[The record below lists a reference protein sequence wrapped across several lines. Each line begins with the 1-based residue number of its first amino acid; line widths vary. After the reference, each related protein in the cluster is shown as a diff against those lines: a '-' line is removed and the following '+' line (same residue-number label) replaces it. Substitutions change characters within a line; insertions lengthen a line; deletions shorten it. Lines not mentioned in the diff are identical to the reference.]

1 MWQSE
6 LELTTNPIIGA
17 ATVITTSDN
26 QFIDEHRR
34 TRILRGANLGGSS
47 KLPTTPDGATW
58 RKDGFYDHRNV
69 SFVGRPFPLTEA
81 DEHLRRLAAWGMTFL
96 RFIVTWEAIEH
107 AGPGIYDHA
116 YLDYLRTVIIKAQDY
131 GISVFIDP
139 HQDVWS
145 RFTGGD
151 GAPGWTLDI
160 LGMDVSKLYAT
171 GAAFTH
177 QEHGDPFP
185 RMIWSTNYARY
196 GAATLFTLFF
206 AGRDFAP
213 NVKID
218 GINIQDYLQ
227 SHYFNAIRQVA
238 ERLKDLPNVVGY
250 DAMNEPSSGLIG
262 MRNLASHPE
271 REMVMLGAMPTPWQ
285 AIAAASGYPQT
296 VDVFD
301 LGLGFSNAGGTQIF
315 NPDGV
320 SLFRDG
326 YACPWKREGIWA
338 DEDGAPMLLKPDH
351 FHAVGGHPVDFI
363 CDYLKPFIR
372 RFIVAVR
379 DVHPGAMLFLEGI
392 PGGVHPDWTPDDA
405 PNAVNAAHW
414 YDALTLFTKM
424 YDPEM
429 AFDFYNRQLITGAD
443 AVRQTYIDQIAHS
456 VREAD
461 EKMDGIPTLV
471 GEFGLPYDMFDK
483 MAYATGDFSLHTQAL
498 DAYYNAM
505 DANLVSATIW
515 NYTADNS
522 NARGDL
528 WNDEDLSI
536 FSRDQQSDPTDIYSG
551 GRALAGVVRPY
562 AMATAGEPLRMRFEL
577 ATRTFS
583 FEYAPDHSI
592 AQPTEIYIPAFQY
605 PTGIQIAVTGGRFE
619 YDREAQRLMVYA
631 DGETSRV
638 TVTVTQE
645 N

>member
-1 MWQSE
+1 M
-6 LELTTNPIIGA
+6 
-17 ATVITTSDN
+17 ITTQESS
-26 QFIDEHRR
+26 FIDEHRR

-47 KLPTTPDGATW
+47 KLPAAPDGATW
-58 RKDGFYDHRNV
+58 RKDGFYDHRAV
-69 SFVGRPFPLTEA
+69 SFVGRPFPLAEA
-81 DEHLRRLAAWGMTFL
+81 DEHLRRLASWGMTFL

-131 GISVFIDP
+131 GITVFIDP

-151 GAPGWTLDI
+151 GAPGWTFDI

-196 GAATLFTLFF
+196 GASTLFTLFF

-227 SHYFNAIRQVA
+227 AHYFNAIRQVA

-262 MRNLASHPE
+262 MRDLASHPE
-271 REMVMLGAMPTPWQ
+271 RDMVMLGAMPTPWQ
-285 AIAAASGYPQT
+285 AIAAASGYAQT

-301 LGLGFSNAGGTQIF
+301 LGLGFSNAGGTQVF

-326 YACPWKREGIWA
+326 YECPWKREGVWA
-338 DEDGAPMLLKPDH
+338 DVDGAPKLLKPDH
-351 FHAVGGHPVDFI
+351 FQAVGGQAVDFI
-363 CDYLKPFIR
+363 RDYLKPFIR

-379 DVHPGAMLFLEGI
+379 DVHPGALLFLEGI
-392 PGGVHPDWTPDDA
+392 PGGVHPDWSEDDA

-424 YDPEM
+424 YNPDM
-429 AFDFYNRQLITGAD
+429 AFDFYNRELITGAD
-443 AVRQTYIDQIAHS
+443 AVRQSYSAQIAHS
-456 VREAD
+456 VREAS
-461 EKMDGIPTLV
+461 EKMDAIPTLI
-471 GEFGLPYDMFDK
+471 GEFGLPYDIFDK
-483 MAYATGDFSLHTQAL
+483 LAYTTDDFSLHTQAL
-498 DAYYNAM
+498 DNYYDAM

-515 NYTADNS
+515 NYAADNS

-536 FSRDQQSDPTDIYSG
+536 FSRDQQRDPSDINSG
-551 GRALAGVVRPY
+551 GRGLAGVVRPY
-562 AMATAGEPLRMRFEL
+562 AMATAGEPLRMAFEL
-577 ATRTFS
+577 ATRTFE
-583 FEYAPDHSI
+583 FEYAPEHTI
-592 AQPTEIYIPAFQY
+592 VQPTEIYIPTFQY
-605 PTGIQIAVTGGRFE
+605 PSGIEVSVTGGHYE
-619 YDREAQRLMVYA
+619 YDRAAQRLFVWA
-631 DGETSRV
+631 DADAAHLRV
-638 TVTVTQE
+638 IVMPKT
-645 N
+645 